1 MKRIAIIGGG
11 TSGLSAAITLERARA
26 AGAELEYAVFEAAP
40 RLGGVLITE
49 RVDDCLVEA

>member
-26 AGAELEYAVFEAAP
+26 QGAQIDYTIFEAAP
-40 RLGGVLITE
+40 RLGGVLVTE
-49 RVDDCLVEA
+49 RIDG